1 MHERHRMPTR
11 AAATSKAWWSA
22 CNEGQKLSSKRTM
35 YVPQDTF
42 LDADH
47 VRESFPGHRV
57 EVVNN
62 SGQPAPVRPFR
73 VTFPEP
79 PADPDANAA
88 ARPGAKRKAANGTA
102 ANGTADQ
109 GEAHA
114 ASAELP
120 VVRVESY
127 RPPDP
132 GPYPQDEPPQNTV
145 RFTPVQVEA
154 IRAGAQPGLTMVVG
168 PPGAHFHVA
177 AMTVYNRGSLF
188 KTPWPVAAVLAFMD
202 TCHGLP
208 KSTVSLLA
216 AVEHGPAAML
226 LTASLCHRS
235 SVWRG

>member
-1 MHERHRMPTR
+1 MCE
-11 AAATSKAWWSA
+11 
-22 CNEGQKLSSKRTM
+22 CL
-35 YVPQDTF
+35 QDTF

-73 VTFPEP
+73 VTFPDP
-79 PADPDANAA
+79 PAEADGDAA
-88 ARPGAKRKAANGTA
+88 ARPGSKRKAANGA
-102 ANGTADQ
+102 AEDGDANGSEPTAN
-109 GEAHA
+109 GA

-127 RPPDP
+127 KPPDP

-168 PPGAHFHVA
+168 PPGASS
-177 AMTVYNRGSLF
+177 M
-188 KTPWPVAAVLAFMD
+188 
-202 TCHGLP
+202 
-208 KSTVSLLA
+208 
-216 AVEHGPAAML
+216 PAL
-226 LTASLCHRS
+226 I
-235 SVWRG
+235 